1 VKTIQALVQHVF
13 KWSSSYA
20 SGVFF
25 ALHLLI
31 ILKVCSADLIIEN
44 KLKIMRKIY
53 LLAANILF
61 CVSAIGTETSLVALA
76 NPLQGT
82 DDPTNFSHGNS
93 FPAIAL
99 PFPMNVWA
107 PYTEPENNFLFYQYR
122 HNQICGL
129 RQAHE
134 PSRWIGDYA
143 NFSLMPVSGKLVVTE
158 NERAS
163 TFRHEDEIAQPN
175 YYKVHLDTWNA
186 TAELTPTERAA
197 RLRFTFEQPADSYVV
212 VDVFGTK
219 RISSL
224 KIIPAEKKVVG
235 IARNYHNRPGVGIT
249 ENFANYFVIVFDR
262 PFSASGVWTTNAI
275 QPGVLKLESGKTLGA
290 YLKFDTSKD
299 HVVGCKTASSFISL
313 EQAELNLARE
323 IGGADFDTVRQRGE
337 ARWNEILGR
346 ARVTGGT
353 DDQLRTFYSALYR
366 STVYPHRFYE
376 LDKND
381 RPVYFSPYD
390 GKVHQGHL
398 YTDSGFWD
406 TFRSAH
412 PLLNLLYPEIA
423 GEILE
428 GLINVYN
435 DSGWLPEWPGPG
447 HLNCMIG
454 NHSFSLLADGWMK
467 GIRTFDAE
475 RAVAAMV
482 HDANTQGPANCR
494 AIGRDGAE
502 YYNSLG
508 YVPYSND
515 HADAVSFREGG
526 SKTLE
531 FAYDDFCAAQLA
543 HAIGRNAESA
553 IFAKHAMDYTNL
565 FDPSV
570 GFMRG
575 RKANGSWNEPFY
587 VDEWG
592 GPFTEGNAFQWTWS
606 VQQDEPGL
614 MKLMGGEKAYAEKLD
629 SLFSSAP
636 TFRLG
641 TFKSVAHE
649 MIEMVAAN
657 MGQYAHGNEPV
668 HHVIYLYNY
677 VGQPWKAQSRA
688 RQTMSLLYHAT
699 PDGICGDEDTGQMS
713 AWYVFSALGI
723 YPACPGDPNYFIGSP
738 LFSRAVLNLQN
749 GKTFTISADN
759 NGPQQGYI
767 QSAKLNG
774 ANFDRT
780 FISHQTIVNGG
791 ELNFQMDAA
800 PNYGWGT
807 SPESRP
813 VSPLAELLKKV
824 K

>member
-1 VKTIQALVQHVF
+1 MKRL
-13 KWSSSYA
+13 
-20 SGVFF
+20 F
-25 ALHLLI
+25 ALT
-31 ILKVCSADLIIEN
+31 VGGF
-44 KLKIMRKIY
+44 
-53 LLAANILF
+53 F
-61 CVSAIGTETSLVALA
+61 CVSASGAETSLVSLA

-107 PYTEPENNFLFYQYR
+107 PYTEPEKDFLFYQYR
-122 HNQICGL
+122 HNQIRGL
-129 RQAHE
+129 RQTHE

-163 TFRHEDEIAQPN
+163 TFRHEDEIAQPS

-186 TAELTPTERAA
+186 TAEITPTERAA
-197 RLRFTFEQPADSYVV
+197 RLRFTFEQSVESYVV
-212 VDVFGTK
+212 LDVFGTK
-219 RISSL
+219 RISSV
-224 KIIPAEKKVVG
+224 KIIPAENKIVG
-235 IARNYHNRPGVGIT
+235 VARDYHNRPGVGLP
-249 ENFANYFVIVFDR
+249 ENFGNYFVIVFDR
-262 PFSASGVWTTNAI
+262 PFSAFGVWTTNSI
-275 QPGVLKLESGKTLGA
+275 LPGVTELESAQTLGA
-290 YLKFDTSKD
+290 FLKFDTGTD
-299 HVVGCKTASSFISL
+299 HIVGCKVASSFISA
-313 EQAELNLARE
+313 EQAARNLERE
-323 IGGADFDTVRQRGE
+323 IGSADFDTIHQRAE
-337 ARWNEILGR
+337 TRWNEMLGR

-353 DDQLRTFYSALYR
+353 DDQRRTFYSALYR
-366 STVYPHRFYE
+366 ATLYPHRFYE
-376 LDKND
+376 LDEKSQ
-381 RPVYFSPYD
+381 PVYFSPYD

-412 PLLNLLYPEIA
+412 PLIDLLYPEIG

-428 GLINVYN
+428 GLVNAYN

-454 NHSFSLLADGWMK
+454 NHAFSLLADGWMK

-482 HDANTQGPANCR
+482 HDANTQSPTNCR

-502 YYNSLG
+502 FYDSLG

-515 HADAVSFREGG
+515 RSDKTSFREAS

-543 HAIGRNAESA
+543 HAIGKNAEA
-553 IFAKHAMDYTNL
+553 ATFARRAMNYTNL
-565 FDPSV
+565 FDATI

-575 RKANGSWNEPFY
+575 RKADGSWDEPFY
-587 VDEWG
+587 PDEWG
-592 GPFTEGNAFQWTWS
+592 GPFTEGNSWQWTWS
-606 VQQDEPGL
+606 VMQDEPGL
-614 MKLMGGEKAYAEKLD
+614 MKLMGGEKAYADKLD
-629 SLFSSAP
+629 AVFSIPP
-636 TFRLG
+636 TVRTG
-641 TFKSVAHE
+641 TYAHMVHE
-649 MIEMVAAN
+649 MIEMVAAD

-668 HHVIYLYNY
+668 HHVIYLYDY
-677 VGQPWKAQSRA
+677 VGQPWKAQSRV
-688 RQTMSLLYHAT
+688 RQTMTLLYQAT

-723 YPACPGDPNYFIGSP
+723 YPACPGDPHYLIGSP
-738 LFSRAVLNLQN
+738 LFNQAVLSLPN
-749 GKTFTISADN
+749 GKTFTINANN
-759 NGPQQGYI
+759 NGPQQPYI
-767 QSAKLNG
+767 QRAKLNG
-774 ANFDRT
+774 VNFDQT

-800 PNYGWGT
+800 PNYDWGT
-807 SPESRP
+807 SPKSRP
-813 VSPLAELLKKV
+813 VSPLATLLEGGK
-824 K
+824 